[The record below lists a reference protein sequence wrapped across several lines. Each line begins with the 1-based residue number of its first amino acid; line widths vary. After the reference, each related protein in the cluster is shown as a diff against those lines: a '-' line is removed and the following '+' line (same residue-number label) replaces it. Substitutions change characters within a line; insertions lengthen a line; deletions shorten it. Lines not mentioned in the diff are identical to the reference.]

1 MPGQLA
7 PVAQVQ
13 QEIWYC
19 AQQKEI
25 AKQKIRDKLGEEI
38 LMRQRNETITWK
50 VIEESHAD
58 VEKEAT
64 DLGVQGMNLYEYSH
78 GEVFG
83 KLFLSLTFPD
93 WTQKLE
99 LLNTAIKQ
107 KNSKNPK
114 SQRVRIFSESEFLVC
129 LGLIV
134 GAPEYGVKGSSLWQ
148 NSIGKKT
155 KVTGNQL
162 CLIPTL
168 IASFLNTVFASS
180 KTFSPSSFRMPQSRT
195 LIHGGNFLGQ

>member
-1 MPGQLA
+1 
-7 PVAQVQ
+7 
-13 QEIWYC
+13 
-19 AQQKEI
+19 
-25 AKQKIRDKLGEEI
+25 
-38 LMRQRNETITWK
+38 MRQRNEKITWK

-58 VEKEAT
+58 VEKDAT
-64 DLGVQGMNLYEYSH
+64 DLGVQGMKLNEYSH

-83 KLFLSLTFPD
+83 KLFLSLTFTD

-99 LLNTAIKQ
+99 LLNTTIEQ

-148 NSIGKKT
+148 NSIGKKNE
-155 KVTGNQL
+155 GDWQSIMPHPNFDRFILEYRFRQFWDFFPF
-162 CLIPTL
+162 IFQD
-168 IASFLNTVFASS
+168 ASV
-180 KTFSPSSFRMPQSRT
+180 KDIDPWWRFSGAVKEFNDIR
-195 LIHGGNFLGQ
+195 L